1 MFEDSLRTDRFR
13 SALHKAMGWY
23 GRVKQY
29 DIQRVGS
36 LTSQSESGDV
46 CRCEVEII
54 AEYDS
59 VKSKETIYFNV
70 RDSTTRIEYFDSKV
84 IDGI

>member
-1 MFEDSLRTDRFR
+1 
-13 SALHKAMGWY
+13 MGWY